1 MKPFV
6 KNSVLALFAILI
18 VFMPLFFTK
27 GAFLGTDDQ
36 ATTAIKGIAPKYI
49 PWFRQIYEPQSS
61 EVESFLFAAQA
72 AVGSGIVCFYL
83 GYKKGEQKRNSHER
97 KSS

>member
-6 KNSVLALFAILI
+6 KNSALAFFVILI
-18 VFMPLFFTK
+18 IAMPLFFFK
-27 GAFLGTDDQ
+27 GAFYGSDDQ
-36 ATTAIKGIAPKYI
+36 ATTAIKRIDPNYQ
-49 PWFRQIYEPQSS
+49 PWFKQIYQPQSS

-72 AVGSGIVCFYL
+72 ALGSGIVCFYL